1 MLHFVVILSYLV
13 SFALVDWVIAPIQTY
28 LLSSEALI
36 GSLLFLPH
44 GVRVLSAML
53 MGWRAFPALFLA
65 HVLGII
71 LIWEPGAALHFEEL
85 ILLAIVGSA
94 SALLVWSAMRMAGI
108 ELAQSGRLG
117 DNWRLVIFVGAV
129 ASFVNSL
136 GTVAVIAV
144 VHPEMVGATSLTQ
157 ISVFA
162 IGDTLGAFGLLLL
175 LVLMRRIWRMQSSGV
190 L

>member
-1 MLHFVVILSYLV
+1 
-13 SFALVDWVIAPIQTY
+13 
-28 LLSSEALI
+28 
-36 GSLLFLPH
+36 
-44 GVRVLSAML
+44 
-53 MGWRAFPALFLA
+53 
-65 HVLGII
+65 
-71 LIWEPGAALHFEEL
+71 
-85 ILLAIVGSA
+85 
-94 SALLVWSAMRMAGI
+94 MRIAGI

-136 GTVAVIAV
+136 GTVAVISV